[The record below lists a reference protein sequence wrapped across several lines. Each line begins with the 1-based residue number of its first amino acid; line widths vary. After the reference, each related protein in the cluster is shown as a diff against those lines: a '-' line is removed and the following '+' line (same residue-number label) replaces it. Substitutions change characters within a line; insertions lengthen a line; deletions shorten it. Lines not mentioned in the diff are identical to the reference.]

1 MKYLSPYE
9 IPSQREAFLYIC
21 YTFYMSCGQRRSLS
35 LQSVSGLSPCMVKL
49 STKEELCMRLVKR
62 WGQWLSPD
70 VMQQHLWVLGIVHV
84 QWWYLSQ
91 NRGFASE
98 SLLGESNARKVPC
111 TICIGKLYLRPHA
124 PHPHPHP
131 HAPHPHVPHPHPYA
145 PPPHMSPTPTPTHP
159 IPMSP
164 IPIPILPPRVCA
176 RIAVQSYVRIARV
189 SDLDNALAL
198 RGTW

>member
-1 MKYLSPYE
+1 
-9 IPSQREAFLYIC
+9 
-21 YTFYMSCGQRRSLS
+21 MSCGQRRSLS

-98 SLLGESNARKVPC
+98 SFLGESNARKVPC

-131 HAPHPHVPHPHPYA
+131 HAPHPHVPI
-145 PPPHMSPTPTPTHP
+145 P
-159 IPMSP
+159 IPMLPLPICPPPPPPPTPSP
-164 IPIPILPPRVCA
+164 CPLSLSPSSPLGCA
-176 RIAVQSYVRIARV
+176 RE
-189 SDLDNALAL
+189 L
-198 RGTW
+198 RSKATCESLGSATLTMRLRCAERGRD